1 MNEKI
6 WENEENRERLKSIL
20 GCESKDESES
30 VFLKNVKE
38 RLKGTYQIFWIEDV
52 NDPENPTDIKVVFL
66 LESEADSYVFGLC
79 AQADNSGWVDGVVEA
94 ICNDLDR
101 NSDNNDGDD
110 RVSEE
115 GQI

>member
-1 MNEKI
+1 MKRRL
-6 WENEENRERLKSIL
+6 ENN
-20 GCESKDESES
+20 
-30 VFLKNVKE
+30 
-38 RLKGTYQIFWIEDV
+38 YQIFWIEDV
-52 NDPENPTDIKVVFL
+52 NDPENPTDTKVVLL

-79 AQADNSGWVDGVVEA
+79 AQADNTGWIGDVVDA
-94 ICNDLDR
+94 ICNELDR